1 MISLNIHCDLFRRL
15 GLVKYISSTRQHFE
29 NELANKEKIKSRQE
43 VINRFPPIYKNY
55 KEGDVID
62 KSLMDLTYDK
72 SVTRYPGGCLDWNL
86 LFDIVRPRA

>member
-1 MISLNIHCDLFRRL
+1 M
-15 GLVKYISSTRQHFE
+15 E
-29 NELANKEKIKSRQE
+29 NLSKNNEVVDSRHVLSCE
-43 VINRFPPIYKNY
+43 PVINCLDIRKVHDNLKLAGCDALIFHTIYKNY

-62 KSLMDLTYDK
+62 KSLMNLTYDK